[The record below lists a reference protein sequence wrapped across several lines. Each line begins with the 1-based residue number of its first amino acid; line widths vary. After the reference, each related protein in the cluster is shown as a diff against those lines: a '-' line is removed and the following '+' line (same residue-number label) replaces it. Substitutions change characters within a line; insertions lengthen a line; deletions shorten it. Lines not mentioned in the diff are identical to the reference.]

1 MKRILA
7 GCSLA
12 LLGARCSGD
21 YHLGKVLGRGQF
33 GTTRLAEDAK
43 ARGQTFA
50 CKSIAKGKLN
60 CKEDI
65 EDVQREVGCCCC
77 AGGAGGGGALALSLS
92 RSLALSL
99 SRSRGRIGR
108 SFSLSLCRFKLCIT

>member
-7 GCSLA
+7 GCCSLA
-12 LLGARCSGD
+12 LLDARCSGD

-92 RSLALSL
+92 RFLAHADVLVVLSL
-99 SRSRGRIGR
+99 
-108 SFSLSLCRFKLCIT
+108 SLSLCRFKLCIT